1 MDHLTQWA
9 PLIVAVSIMGPA
21 LICDLR
27 QRRIPNF
34 LSLGG
39 FVAGLALHG
48 WLDGWHGAGVALL
61 SGLTLLLAMFG
72 LFALG
77 WLGAGDVKLL
87 AAAGALGGNLNTA
100 LNIVLAT
107 GVVGGLLGLIML
119 LRHSAHSRSRSL
131 AADRSVDGISQ
142 GAPSVPYAVAIA
154 IGTVLAIACRL
165 T

>member
-1 MDHLTQWA
+1 MDPLTQWA
-9 PLIVAVSIMGPA
+9 PLIVAVLIMVPA
-21 LICDLR
+21 LVCDLR

-34 LSLGG
+34 LSFAG

-48 WLDGWHGAGVALL
+48 WLGGWHGAGVALI
-61 SGLTLLLAMFG
+61 SSLTLLLTMFG
-72 LFALG
+72 LFVLG

-107 GVVGGLLGLIML
+107 GMVGGVLGLIML
-119 LRHSAHSRSRSL
+119 LRHRARSRTRSL
-131 AADRSVDGISQ
+131 NADRSVDGISD

-154 IGTVLAIACRL
+154 IGTLLAIVWRL
-165 T
+165 I